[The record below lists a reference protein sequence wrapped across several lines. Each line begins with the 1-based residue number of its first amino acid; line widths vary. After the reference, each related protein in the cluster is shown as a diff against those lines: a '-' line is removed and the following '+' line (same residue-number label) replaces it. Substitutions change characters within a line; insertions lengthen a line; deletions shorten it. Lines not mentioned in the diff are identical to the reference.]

1 MKKTDFATMSDD
13 DLRNR
18 LKENIEEI
26 ESAKMK
32 FRMGQFKRT
41 SEFPRLRK
49 DVARLKTALTQ
60 RALKAGA
67 GK

>member
-1 MKKTDFATMSDD
+1 MKKTDFATMSDE

-18 LKENIEEI
+18 LKENTEEI
-26 ESAKMK
+26 EAARMK

-49 DVARLKTALTQ
+49 DVARIKTVLTQ

>member
-1 MKKTDFATMSDD
+1 MKKTDFSKMSDE

-18 LKENIEEI
+18 LKESTEEL
-26 ESAKMK
+26 EGARLK

-49 DVARLKTALTQ
+49 DIARIKTFLNA
-60 RALKAGA
+60 RAAGA
-67 GK
+67 SK

>member
-1 MKKTDFATMSDD
+1 MKKTDFSTMSDE

-18 LKENIEEI
+18 LKESAEEI
-26 ESAKMK
+26 DSARMK

-41 SEFPRLRK
+41 TEFPRLRK
-49 DVARLKTALTQ
+49 DVARIKTVLTQ

-67 GK
+67 RK

>member
-26 ESAKMK
+26 ESAKIK

>member
-1 MKKTDFATMSDD
+1 MKKTDFATMSDE

-18 LKENIEEI
+18 LKDNIEEI